1 MEVLAAVM
9 FREERKEVP
18 LLLDKSSLVEPSET
32 LGVGQSSRAGLRAP
46 GARGP
51 SRWTLVFVF
60 VVSII
65 PTWFHTVGAR
75 AVCCQPSTP

>member
-1 MEVLAAVM
+1 MVGVTSPDGGAV
-9 FREERKEVP
+9 RK
-18 LLLDKSSLVEPSET
+18 PSET